1 MTVSKW
7 FAGLVV
13 MAALTTGVGSA
24 VAATL
29 PMGSY
34 RDSCNGARASGG
46 VLRAHCERQHGRR
59 VWARLERYASCVGD
73 ISNFDGQLICL
84 RRRDVP
90 GGSWSET
97 CKDAHLVEPGVFGAE
112 CRSLRGG
119 HMASQIALDKC
130 REGVMN
136 ASGHLACDKA
146 RPPEPVREPTPPQN
160 PTPPSDDEPPAPGGQ
175 PLPAG
180 SYQGSCR
187 NLDFDGQFL
196 SGACR
201 DKHGAWQDTSLDTL
215 SCRPDQE
222 VGSEGGVLICTR
234 SEQGREPP
242 DGSYTKT
249 CREVTFDGRF
259 LRGECRD
266 KQSAWERATLDM
278 RNCHAQND
286 IANDDGEIVCRH
298 NAVNAPAGGEVHGTN
313 IGGLS
318 GGPATGGGTGASIT
332 LYEKAGFEGS
342 SKTFNGDAPN
352 LTPLGWNDHA
362 SSLQVRGT
370 WEVCEDANFA
380 GRCQRTS
387 EDEPNLADIGMN
399 DRISSLRQV
408 R

>member
-1 MTVSKW
+1 M
-7 FAGLVV
+7 
-13 MAALTTGVGSA
+13 
-24 VAATL
+24 
-29 PMGSY
+29 
-34 RDSCNGARASGG
+34 
-46 VLRAHCERQHGRR
+46 
-59 VWARLERYASCVGD
+59 
-73 ISNFDGQLICL
+73 
-84 RRRDVP
+84 
-90 GGSWSET
+90 
-97 CKDAHLVEPGVFGAE
+97 
-112 CRSLRGG
+112 
-119 HMASQIALDKC
+119 
-130 REGVMN
+130 
-136 ASGHLACDKA
+136 
-146 RPPEPVREPTPPQN
+146 
-160 PTPPSDDEPPAPGGQ
+160 
-175 PLPAG
+175 PAG

-222 VGSEGGVLICTR
+222 IGSEGGVLVCTR

-266 KQSAWERATLDM
+266 KQGAWERATLDM

-298 NAVNAPAGGEVHGTN
+298 NPVNAPAGGEVHGDN
-313 IGGLS
+313 IGGPS
-318 GGPATGGGTGASIT
+318 GGPANGGGTGASIT

-342 SKTFNGDAPN
+342 SKTFSGDAPN

-370 WEVCEDANFA
+370 WEVCEDANFS
-380 GRCQRTS
+380 GRCQHLS

-399 DRISSLRQV
+399 DRNSSVRQV